1 MIGKG
6 LPPWATWLMLLG
18 LAAFIAMVALSVR
31 RNRGIKRTLFS
42 FPYSL
47 WIVVFTLIP
56 LLLIGYYAFTDR
68 AGAFTLD
75 NFRTF
80 WDSNF
85 EMHKQLSSQGY
96 NPADLGILRG
106 NVNVDTLI
114 YSLWMALLCT
124 AICLLLGY
132 PVAYLLSRMKKS
144 VAALLSVFF
153 IVPMWMNFL
162 LRTYAWK
169 VLLGAFT
176 KILYTEGAVLLGMV
190 YNFLP
195 FMILPIY
202 TTLMKL
208 DKSYIEAASDLGANP
223 TATFLRVVLPLSM
236 PGVISGITMVFI
248 PSTTTFAISQLLG
261 GGKTMLYGDLIY
273 MRFITEQAWSTG
285 SALSIILL
293 AFVLLSMAVM
303 RRAERVGHEDTG
315 GRLW

>member
-1 MIGKG
+1 MTHAQRKG
-6 LPPWATWLMLLG
+6 AGMRRTVFAYPYIVWMALFILAPMLLI
-18 LAAFIAMVALSVR
+18 F
-31 RNRGIKRTLFS
+31 
-42 FPYSL
+42 
-47 WIVVFTLIP
+47 
-56 LLLIGYYAFTDR
+56 YYALTSD
-68 AGAFTLD
+68 GAFTFENLRQGVAMSNLRVLLD
-75 NFRTF
+75 SIR
-80 WDSNF
+80 
-85 EMHKQLSSQGY
+85 L
-96 NPADLGILRG
+96 
-106 NVNVDTLI
+106 
-114 YSLWMALLCT
+114 ALYTT
-124 AICLLLGY
+124 AICLVLAY
-132 PVAYLLSRMKKS
+132 PVAYLLSRMKKA

-202 TTLMKL
+202 TTLIKL